1 MTSQAS
7 ELIRVMT
14 NMRNDEWM
22 AEHGSEYYWQCPECL
37 EWWIKDKV
45 SVCPCKKGELL

>member
-7 ELIRVMT
+7 ELVRIMT

-22 AEHGSEYYWQCPECL
+22 HTHGSEYYWQCPECL